1 MKYISILNSR
11 SSRGTTTPLIFYDIM
26 NHKYIFIPSSKQP
39 NNMHKYKCT
48 NFTSFS
54 GDLIESK
61 EHCKVEE
68 VGGDDSV
75 DVNLEGNPITKCP
88 CYYRPFVAHLVLRE

>member
-1 MKYISILNSR
+1 MKYISIKLTR
-11 SSRGTTTPLIFYDIM
+11 SRGTTTPLIFYNIM
-26 NHKYIFIPSSKQP
+26 NHKYIFVP
-39 NNMHKYKCT
+39 NNQIICIHIKCT

-68 VGGDDSV
+68 AGGDDSV
-75 DVNLEGNPITKCP
+75 DVNLEGNPIMKCP
-88 CYYRPFVAHLVLRE
+88 YYYRPFVAHLVLRE